1 MQGISQHRNPI
12 SEVCCLYKE
21 TQVSMLELFDAIKL
35 QEPISTTC
43 AVPSLNISADQPR
56 KEEVSREGGN
66 SKRKWEMGDISSSF
80 LAKVAE
86 YMMAPVE
93 RQFKYLLY
101 SNSNIEDLNDQVIGL
116 ENMRAGVQLSVN
128 AAKRNL
134 EVIGSDV
141 EAWLNDVEN
150 IKKEADRILEGRDKV
165 KNSPWWSPHLG
176 QRYVLGRKA
185 MKKTEVVI
193 KLQGKGNKYTKLSYP
208 APPTEI
214 ISALSNNSVGF
225 ESRISTTKNIIKAMK
240 DDEIII
246 IGICG
251 MGGVGKTTMAKEVR
265 EILKVENIFH
275 ESFMVVVSQ
284 SQDIKKIQ
292 GQLAE
297 KLDLH
302 FWETTIPGRADKLRA
317 RLSTGLKCLVVLDD
331 VWEGLDLNEV
341 GIPVGGVNNCKVILT
356 SRNENV
362 CLDMGSQIN
371 FSVQV
376 LMAHEAWNLFKEMA
390 GDCVDTDDLH
400 SIAKEVVRECGGLP
414 IAIVTLGKALKYR
427 KKHAWDDV
435 LQQLQKCSITNI
447 PEMENKVYASIE
459 LSYKYLKSNQAQ
471 SLLLLCC
478 LFSEDED
485 IPIEYL
491 VRYWFGLRLFNDVGT
506 LRESRNRVETL
517 LDELKSCFLLLDI
530 GEGYVKMHDVVRDAC
545 LLIASKGE
553 HKYMVRQDNK
563 LQEWPKNDS
572 YQPYTA
578 ISLMSDEVQVLAT
591 GLDCPQLK
599 LLRLICGQGS
609 LNISRDFFQGMNEL
623 DVFDFK
629 GVLAESLPP
638 SLQFLTNLRTLCL
651 NFCRIRSDIA
661 LIGSLKKLE
670 ILSFFGSELDI
681 GVLPIE
687 IGQLTNLRLLD
698 LRCTYGPYRIPSIV
712 FSSLN
717 QLEELY
723 VGCYF
728 RKSHITSE
736 DNAII
741 LNLKLLS
748 SLKTLQIWLPHVL
761 LRNIH
766 KTCFNNLTRFEISVY
781 REDMTQSSTML
792 RSVWGH
798 QFQNRVTLDRMFMQD
813 LHATKVLLRQTEVLY
828 LRVPDLKNLV
838 EELEQEGFVKL
849 RSLQMSSCSEVKY
862 LLDAKG
868 SLPRSTF
875 INLEE
880 LELEGMGSL
889 REICYGNLP
898 AGSFGRLEVVRLRR
912 LPALGHLWKAPIQP
926 PALSNL
932 KFLTIRYC
940 GAISSLF
947 QKSVAKCL
955 VQIEDLNVF
964 SCNMMKELVLKES
977 GDEHSEKIE
986 FPKLKFLMLN
996 DLPKLRT
1003 FYPDS
1008 VINKQP
1014 FLNQQVLLPSMETLD
1029 IAALD
1034 NLVQIFGA
1042 QVQTGSLHKLRVMRL
1057 NNCDK
1062 LLNVAVSDSIR
1073 VLPNLVELEVKF
1085 CSSLESVFD
1094 FEGLRVLEEDA
1105 QAMLSQL
1112 ETLKLSNLSLLSD
1125 ICKKVPTETQCFQ
1138 NLRSLH
1144 IDCCNSLRYLL
1155 SYALAK
1161 LLLNLQNIR
1170 LKECE
1175 MIEEIITGEE
1185 GSSETCVMSG
1195 VVFPQLRILELED
1208 LNNLRLFCASTHNF
1222 EFPLLDKVLIRNCP
1236 SMNTFCSGLVSA
1248 PKLDQLNVGNDQR
1261 VRMDNLNN
1269 AIHRMKEKCSSING
1283 SCDMDLLQEIERSEF
1298 KEKGILNMS
1307 EFIDAGYDASGWLL
1321 DPKDM
1326 LEDVIE
1332 KTKNGHNT
1340 ANDDLLFERMNLAPF
1355 RRPRDTRK
1363 HRLFRE
1369 IIDSISMDGNKVVEE
1384 SEKEDIEM
1392 GTGGDTS
1399 YHALTLGCI
1408 VCSFVFAVVLL
1419 AI

>member
-1 MQGISQHRNPI
+1 MDG
-12 SEVCCLYKE
+12 
-21 TQVSMLELFDAIKL
+21 EL
-35 QEPISTTC
+35 
-43 AVPSLNISADQPR
+43 
-56 KEEVSREGGN
+56 G
-66 SKRKWEMGDISSSF
+66 SSF
-80 LAKVAE
+80 LTKVAE
-86 YMMAPVE
+86 YIVAPVG

-116 ENMRAGVQLSVN
+116 ENMRAGVEISVN
-128 AAKRNL
+128 AAKRNV
-134 EVIGSDV
+134 EVIGLDV
-141 EAWLNDVEN
+141 EAWLNDVET

-165 KNSPWWSPHLG
+165 KNSPWWSPNLR

-185 MKKTEVVI
+185 MKKTEVI
-193 KLQGKGNKYTKLSYP
+193 TKLQGKGNKYTKLSYP

-214 ISALSNNSVGF
+214 ISALTNNSVGF
-225 ESRISTTKNIIKAMK
+225 ESRISTTKNIVKAMK
-240 DDEIII
+240 DDEISI

-317 RLSTGLKCLVVLDD
+317 RLSSGLRYLIILDD

-341 GIPVGGVNNCKVILT
+341 GIPVGGLNKGKVILT
-356 SRNENV
+356 SRDENV

-371 FSVQV
+371 FTVQV
-376 LMAHEAWNLFKEMA
+376 LIAQEAWNLFKEMA
-390 GDCVDTDDLH
+390 GDCVDTNDLH
-400 SIAKEVVRECGGLP
+400 STAKEVVRECGGLP

-459 LSYKYLKSNQAQ
+459 LSYKYLKGNQAR

-478 LFSEDED
+478 LFPEDED
-485 IPIEYL
+485 IPNEYL
-491 VRYWFGLRLFNDVGT
+491 VRYWVGLRLFNDVET
-506 LRESRNRVETL
+506 LTESRNRVETL
-517 LDELKSCFLLLDI
+517 LDELKSCFLLLEV

-591 GLDCPQLK
+591 GQDCPQLK

-609 LNISRDFFQGMNEL
+609 LNISRDFFQGMKKL

-629 GVLAESLPP
+629 GMLAQPLPP

-651 NFCRIRSDIA
+651 NFCYITSDIA

-670 ILSFFGSELDI
+670 ILSFFGSKLDI
-681 GVLPIE
+681 GVLPTE
-687 IGQLTNLRLLD
+687 IGQLSNLRLLD
-698 LRCTYGPYRIPSIV
+698 LRCTYGSFRIPSIV

-717 QLEELY
+717 KLEELY
-723 VGCYF
+723 VGYYF
-728 RKSHITSE
+728 RKSDISYE
-736 DNAII
+736 DHAII
-741 LNLKLLS
+741 SNLNLLS
-748 SLKTLQIWLPHVL
+748 SLKTLQIWLPDEL
-761 LRNIH
+761 LRSIH
-766 KTCFNNLTRFEISVY
+766 KTCFNNLTRFELSVY
-781 REDMTQSSTML
+781 REDMMQSSTML
-792 RSVWGH
+792 RNVWGH

-813 LHATKVLLRQTEVLY
+813 LHATKVCALLRQTEVLY

-849 RSLQMSSCSEVKY
+849 KSLQMSSCSEVKY

-868 SLPRSTF
+868 SIPRSTF

-880 LELEGMGSL
+880 LELEGMDSL
-889 REICYGNLP
+889 KEICCGNLP
-898 AGSFGRLEVVRLRR
+898 AESFGRLEVVRLYR

-926 PALSNL
+926 PSLSNL
-932 KFLTIRYC
+932 KFLTVRYC
-940 GAISSLF
+940 DALSSLF

-964 SCNMMKELVLKES
+964 SCNMMKELVSKEI

-986 FPKLKFLMLN
+986 FPKLKFLMLSC
-996 DLPKLRT
+996 LPKLRT
-1003 FYPDS
+1003 FYNPDS

-1042 QVQTGSLHKLRVMRL
+1042 QVQGSLHKLRVMRL

-1073 VLPNLVELEVKF
+1073 LLPNLAELEVKF
-1085 CSSLESVFD
+1085 CSSLEAVFD
-1094 FEGLRVLEEDA
+1094 FEVLRVSEEDA
-1105 QAMLSQL
+1105 QAMLCQL
-1112 ETLKLSNLSLLSD
+1112 KG
-1125 ICKKVPTETQCFQ
+1125 
-1138 NLRSLH
+1138 
-1144 IDCCNSLRYLL
+1144 
-1155 SYALAK
+1155 
-1161 LLLNLQNIR
+1161 
-1170 LKECE
+1170 CE

-1185 GSSETCVMSG
+1185 GSSETCVVSG
-1195 VVFPQLRILELED
+1195 IVFPQLRILELED
-1208 LNNLRLFCASTHNF
+1208 LNNLRLFCASAHNF

-1248 PKLDQLNVGNDQR
+1248 PKLDQLNAGNDQR

-1269 AIHRMKEKCSSING
+1269 AIHRMKEK
-1283 SCDMDLLQEIERSEF
+1283 EIERSEF

-1307 EFIDAGYDASGWLL
+1307 EFIDAESVEAKSKTTAILGSDSNDPLIGSESPNESRVEWYEAHDDNIAGPRTYDVSITYDRDEGTPRLWLKGYDASGWLL
-1321 DPKDM
+1321 DPEDM

-1332 KTKNGHNT
+1332 DKGQ
-1340 ANDDLLFERMNLAPF
+1340 AQ
-1355 RRPRDTRK
+1355 
-1363 HRLFRE
+1363 LFRE
-1369 IIDSISMDGNKVVEE
+1369 IVDSISTDGNEVVE
-1384 SEKEDIEM
+1384 
-1392 GTGGDTS
+1392 
-1399 YHALTLGCI
+1399 
-1408 VCSFVFAVVLL
+1408 
-1419 AI
+1419 